1 MKQSPLRLLA
11 AICGFTSLMLFGV
24 AHAGA
29 TTFNVT
35 VGDGGFIFTP
45 DSVTIQVGDTVQWT
59 WAAGGHSATAGTPG
73 APSGFFDSGILSQGA
88 TFSHTFNTPGSFPY
102 FCTPHGGCCQMVGTI
117 TVSSS
122 PSPTPVASP
131 TSTPGGSPSVLAN
144 ISTRLLVET
153 DDNALIGG
161 FIVTGTQSKRVIVRA
176 IGPSLSSIFTGVLAD
191 PTLELRNSA
200 GGLIM
205 SNDNWRSNQEQEIIA
220 TGIPPNDDLE
230 SAIVA
235 TLPANSSA
243 YTAIVRGVNNGTG
256 IGVVEA
262 YDLDRTVDS
271 KLANIST
278 RGLVQT
284 DDNVLIGGLI
294 VFGPNPL
301 RVIVRAIGPS
311 LPIAGVLG
319 DPTLELRDGN
329 GTLLANNNNWRD
341 DQEAEIQATGI
352 PPTNDLESA
361 IVQNLNAG
369 NYTAIV
375 RGVNNTTGIAVVE
388 AYALN

>member
-1 MKQSPLRLLA
+1 
-11 AICGFTSLMLFGV
+11 MLFGV

-262 YDLDRTVDS
+262 YDLDLTVDS

-329 GTLLANNNNWRD
+329 GTLLANNNNWRN